1 MDLVAI
7 PVEAPDI
14 VRPIFIV
21 RQKNRT
27 LSVAAQ
33 GMLELVE
40 ASLRSVGTGQRE
52 IPGNR
57 QLRD

>member
-1 MDLVAI
+1 
-7 PVEAPDI
+7 VEAPDI

-21 RQKNRT
+21 KQKNRA

-40 ASLRSVGTGQRE
+40 ASLRSVGTRHRD
-52 IPGNR
+52 IPGSGSGHN
-57 QLRD
+57 